1 MHVRVEKIREERV
14 RGGGGGY
21 EEEKYNE
28 LARNSIIFAIFSKG
42 LYRIN

>member
-1 MHVRVEKIREERV
+1 MHVRVEKRREERV
-14 RGGGGGY
+14 RGGGGY

>member
-14 RGGGGGY
+14 RGGGY